1 MNKNPER
8 PHNMEE
14 IFVETISPE
23 KEEEKPKLSRAEE
36 EIKRAVF
43 G

>member
-8 PHNMEE
+8 PDNMEE
-14 IFVETISPE
+14 IFTETISPE
-23 KEEEKPKLSRAEE
+23 TQPKETQQDKVAK
-36 EIKRAVF
+36 EIRKAVF